1 MDGWMAL
8 WREECGVGEGSYGW
22 LGLRMGLPTAHL
34 NQHLLQLPNT
44 KLVHVNQCYIPG
56 IETAYTAGHSFGQL
70 AHVPLCQWEESLRNP
85 AWLPHQHSPTSPC
98 MVVEADWS
106 TGRTLKGQS
115 RPS

>member
-1 MDGWMAL
+1 MDGLCPLEA
-8 WREECGVGEGSYGW
+8 ECGGGRLWIAGTP
-22 LGLRMGLPTAHL
+22 RMARPTAQHH
-34 NQHLLQLPNT
+34 QHLLQLPNT